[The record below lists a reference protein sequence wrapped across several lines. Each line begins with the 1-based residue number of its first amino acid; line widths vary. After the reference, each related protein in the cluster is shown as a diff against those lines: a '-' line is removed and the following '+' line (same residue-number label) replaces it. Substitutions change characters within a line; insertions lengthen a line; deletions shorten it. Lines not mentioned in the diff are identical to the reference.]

1 MDAFAQEL
9 DRLREENKS
18 LKRKAD
24 TLYRQLQGAER
35 AAALAGALDHT
46 LDIPPSAG
54 SVSRSDYL
62 RGILEP
68 GLPVYNRH
76 YLLDELEREFR
87 RNARAKTDMCCA
99 LLAADVPDHNLGPL
113 AVLLH
118 DNLRSEDVIGLWE
131 EQTFM
136 LVLSRTSMQDGE
148 ALVDYL
154 RAQTMENMRLTMSAG
169 LTDLRAGAPKTA
181 AEMLENTRAALQL
194 AREAGGNRTVMY
206 NSMPL

>member
-46 LDIPPSAG
+46 LDIPHRRQRLAQRLPA
-54 SVSRSDYL
+54 RH
-62 RGILEP
+62 LEP

-76 YLLDELEREFR
+76 YLLDALEREFR

-131 EQTFM
+131 EQTFK